1 MRYSIKALAISAA
14 FAALLSF
21 TACGDTGNLNQNISD
36 NEAISV
42 STDETSE
49 SISDV
54 TAECD
59 TPAFEAVNEP
69 HFDIASEEWG
79 ISMSAENITPTG
91 LTAVFTRNGGDPVG
105 EYMTGTSYFLE
116 EYFDGEWKPRQYLP
130 QEYEICWDSVGYIIA
145 DGSESRF
152 DINWEQLY
160 GSLENGKYRIG
171 KDVQTGSGATLT
183 ERNYYAYFDI
193 CE

>member
-1 MRYSIKALAISAA
+1 MRYSIKALAVSGTYI
-14 FAALLSF
+14 ALLSF
-21 TACGDTGNLNQNISD
+21 TACGNSESINQNISD
-36 NEAISV
+36 NEPISV
-42 STDETSE
+42 SNAETSE
-49 SISDV
+49 SMSDV
-54 TAECD
+54 TAEGE

-69 HFDIASEEWG
+69 HFAIASEEWG
-79 ISMSAENITPTG
+79 ISMSAENITATG

-105 EYMTGTSYFLE
+105 EYMTGTFYFLE
-116 EYFDGEWKPRQYLP
+116 EYSDGEWIPLQYLP
-130 QEYEICWDSVGYIIA
+130 PEYEICWESVGYIIA

-171 KDVQTGSGATLT
+171 KDVQTGAGATLT